1 MRLTEWLP
9 YTALLLLLLP
19 FWLFDRLLRKRRR
32 EQKGYGNNNSY
43 QGPPTGYG

>member
-1 MRLTEWLP
+1 MWLTEWLP

-32 EQKGYGNNNSY
+32 EKSAYEGNPYEN
-43 QGPPTGYG
+43 PPMI